1 MGITL
6 LIGTIVLC
14 RSLYILDLSVS
25 PSVSTTL
32 TVNTTNSS
40 KRLRLNKK
48 SFTRWY
54 KRLGHISRQRIERLI
69 KDEILSDIDF
79 SYFDTWVDCIKGKLT
94 VKVRNAKIDRC
105 TELLGVIHTDICG
118 PFTPPAM
125 GGYKYFITFIDDY
138 SHYGFF
144 QPHSLEV

>member
-1 MGITL
+1 M
-6 LIGTIVLC
+6 
-14 RSLYILDLSVS
+14 
-25 PSVSTTL
+25 
-32 TVNTTNSS
+32 
-40 KRLRLNKK
+40 
-48 SFTRWY
+48 
-54 KRLGHISRQRIERLI
+54 GHISRQRIERLI

-79 SYFDTWVDCIKGKLT
+79 SYFDTCVDCIKGKLT